1 MPVARQ
7 LSGQLVSRGVNQQ
20 QPLTGKQLGTAQ
32 KNLTGVV
39 HGDSEGR
46 RQARGRALYAMKGAL
61 WEGRIWSPPS
71 LQGISF
77 DGKSRLSVVYP
88 ASVCSTV
95 LRASMSSRRLR
106 NLGECVTSWLDRVCG
121 CCASGRNGLVWLP
134 SNHYCPADA
143 CQRVGQCHD
152 CLVVA
157 SSLDQA
163 ADPATWSVVT
173 LFGVTGNGSGTMH

>member
-1 MPVARQ
+1 
-7 LSGQLVSRGVNQQ
+7 
-20 QPLTGKQLGTAQ
+20 
-32 KNLTGVV
+32 
-39 HGDSEGR
+39 
-46 RQARGRALYAMKGAL
+46 
-61 WEGRIWSPPS
+61 
-71 LQGISF
+71 
-77 DGKSRLSVVYP
+77 YP

-95 LRASMSSRRLR
+95 LRASMSSRHVSSLSSSRPVLLPSADCLR

-163 ADPATWSVVT
+163 ANPATWSVVT
-173 LFGVTGNGSGTMH
+173 LFGVTGNGSGAMH